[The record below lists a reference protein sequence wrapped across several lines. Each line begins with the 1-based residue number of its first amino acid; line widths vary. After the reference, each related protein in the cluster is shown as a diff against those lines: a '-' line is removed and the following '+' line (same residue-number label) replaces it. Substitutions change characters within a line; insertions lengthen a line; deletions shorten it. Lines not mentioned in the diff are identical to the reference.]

1 MLLPLQDLG
10 KEGEATPLSTIL
22 PSNTLNSKDVVNQP
36 YPGDWRLSGI
46 NELKTHFIAG
56 KK

>member
-10 KEGEATPLSTIL
+10 KEVEATPLSTIL
-22 PSNTLNSKDVVNQP
+22 PSKPLNSEDVANQP
-36 YPGDWRLSGI
+36 YPGAWRLSGI
-46 NELKTHFIAG
+46 NELKTHFIAV